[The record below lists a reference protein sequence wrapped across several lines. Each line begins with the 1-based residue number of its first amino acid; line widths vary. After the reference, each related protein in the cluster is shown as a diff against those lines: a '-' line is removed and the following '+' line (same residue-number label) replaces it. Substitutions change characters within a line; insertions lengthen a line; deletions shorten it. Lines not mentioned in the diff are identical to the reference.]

1 MKRKISKPTQWIGQL
16 PGSHLGSNSTVDMES
31 WEKKAMTR
39 KNQEFRK
46 TREKA
51 FRLEEEH
58 GTEER
63 WPSGKRK
70 GHSWLRVG
78 PQAKT
83 LLYTDSAYS
92 SGKRIANQ
100 MNVTSLSFNHHSMV
114 FFVEILILREKN
126 NFIYQIFIEYITIG
140 F

>member
-1 MKRKISKPTQWIGQL
+1 
-16 PGSHLGSNSTVDMES
+16 
-31 WEKKAMTR
+31 MTR

-70 GHSWLRVG
+70 RTQLAAGEAPGKTFTLPG
-78 PQAKT
+78 PQLT
-83 LLYTDSAYS
+83 LL
-92 SGKRIANQ
+92 
-100 MNVTSLSFNHHSMV
+100 
-114 FFVEILILREKN
+114 EKN
-126 NFIYQIFIEYITIG
+126 SKPDECNFSPVLTIIPW
-140 F
+140 FFLWKY

>member
-1 MKRKISKPTQWIGQL
+1 
-16 PGSHLGSNSTVDMES
+16 
-31 WEKKAMTR
+31 MTR

-51 FRLEEEH
+51 FGLEEEH

-70 GHSWLRVG
+70 RTQLAAGEAPGKTFTLPG
-78 PQAKT
+78 PQLT
-83 LLYTDSAYS
+83 LLEKNSKPDECNFSPVLT
-92 SGKRIANQ
+92 IIPC
-100 MNVTSLSFNHHSMV
+100 
-114 FFVEILILREKN
+114 FFCGNINTAVEKN